1 MKFLLPLAA
10 ALVGL
15 APLAR
20 ATWSIVVVDTRTGEV
35 CVASATCLN
44 GFELKPALCV
54 MRVGEG
60 GAAAQSVIDASG
72 TNRLRIWDGLVG
84 GATPQAILDT
94 LAANDPQHQRR
105 QYGIASLRGEPI
117 TFTGTMC
124 GQARAG
130 VFGTTGDLRYSIQGN
145 LLTGALVVE
154 AAEDAFLA
162 ASGDLGT
169 RVLAAMEAARAL
181 GGDGRCSCHPSLPTS
196 CGVPPPSFTY
206 SARTGFLCWSRLGD
220 VDGVCNAVQGCANGE
235 YYCDLKYIVGQ
246 QGSLDPVDGLAER
259 FQTFRQGRLAYADHL
274 RTRIEPRARSLVAD
288 GLARTSVD
296 VQLVNL
302 EGEDVVFTPTTL
314 DVQALAPSIA
324 VAGPVTD
331 LGRGRFVFDVIAGL
345 EAGVARFVVR
355 AQQPGTLVQF
365 APALEVRVDP
375 LAELHA
381 GQDAVSASAPASV
394 PLVVNAASDAGVP
407 FVILASSSGTAP
419 GIVFQGA
426 AMPLVRDR
434 LLAWSVRAAGTP
446 PFVGTS
452 GLLDV
457 HGRAEAAFE
466 PSSATLAPLVG
477 RRVHWSAW
485 LGGPAPRATL
495 AVGVDVVP

>member
-1 MKFLLPLAA
+1 MKLLLPLAA
-10 ALVGL
+10 ALVGF

-60 GAAAQSVIDASG
+60 GAAAQSVVDTSG
-72 TNRLRIWDGLVG
+72 ANRLRIWDGLVAG
-84 GATPQAILDT
+84 ETPQAILDT
-94 LAANDPQHQRR
+94 LAANDTQHQRR
-105 QYGIASLRGEPI
+105 QYGIVSSRGAPL
-117 TFTGTMC
+117 TFTGVMC

-130 VFGTTGDLRYSIQGN
+130 VAGVQGDLRYSIQGN

-162 ASGDLGT
+162 SSGDLGT

-181 GGDGRCSCHPSLPTS
+181 GGDGRCSCSPSQPTS
-196 CGVPPPSFTY
+196 CGAPPPSFTY
-206 SARTGFLCWSRLGD
+206 SARTAFLCWSRLGD
-220 VDGVCNAVQGCANGE
+220 VDGVCNAALGCANGE

-246 QGSLDPVDGLAER
+246 QGSLDPVDGLELR
-259 FQTFRQGRLAYADHL
+259 FATFRQGRLAYADHL
-274 RTRIEPRARSLVAD
+274 KTRIEPRAQSLVAD
-288 GLARTSVD
+288 GVARTSVD

-324 VAGPVTD
+324 TAGPVTD
-331 LGRGRFVFDVIAGL
+331 LGEGRFVFDVIAGV

-365 APALEVRVDP
+365 APALAVRVDP
-375 LAELHA
+375 LAELHS
-381 GQDAVSASAPASV
+381 GFDVVSASAPASI
-394 PLVVNAASDAGVP
+394 PLVVNAASDAGAS
-407 FVILASSSGTAP
+407 FAILASSSGTAP
-419 GIVFQGA
+419 GITFQGVS
-426 AMPLVRDR
+426 MPLVRDR

-452 GLLDV
+452 GVLDV
-457 HGRAEAAFE
+457 QGRAEAAFE
-466 PSSATLAPLVG
+466 PTQATLAPLVG
-477 RRVHWSAW
+477 SRVHWSARI
-485 LGGPAPRATL
+485 GGATPRATL
-495 AVGVDVVP
+495 PVAFDVAP